1 MIDQLIAHILQVN
14 LTTGLSGNL
23 QDSAGNY
30 QMVYH
35 QRVWQGND
43 EKAVVYTVLD
53 ELTEYCK
60 GSIAMMMYDVSFGV
74 FSGTD
79 SDARYIANQLVQIV
93 EGWSG
98 TYDGKHW
105 HYTTLTRKV
114 EGFNDFFEMPT
125 LVVDFQFASNE

>member
-23 QDSAGNY
+23 QDIAGNY